1 MRDRQRE
8 DSDCRSC
15 RFVRAAKK
23 GVARRAI
30 SWIRC
35 CSRVSAWWESFSS
48 RGRECERLDGSAEEE
63 EGGMGVVGE
72 PGAKG
77 GRVEE
82 VSVTAL
88 KVLESPRLKF
98 GSKNT

>member
-1 MRDRQRE
+1 M
-8 DSDCRSC
+8 
-15 RFVRAAKK
+15 RAAKK

-48 RGRECERLDGSAEEE
+48 RGRECERLEGSAVEEE
-63 EGGMGVVGE
+63 GMGVVGE
-72 PGAKG
+72 PGAWDWG

-88 KVLESPRLKF
+88 KVLESPKLKF